1 MTTRLSSR
9 SVRRP
14 INISTHRA
22 ALVQRAADM
31 PHDGA
36 AAAAAAGDGDEDE
49 DADGGDG
56 RWREPLSLQA
66 LSDYTTQL
74 AAAGQGPFSLGHV
87 RLWPIN
93 RHSV

>member
-9 SVRRP
+9 SVRRST
-14 INISTHRA
+14 NISTHRA
-22 ALVQRAADM
+22 ALMQRAADM

-36 AAAAAAGDGDEDE
+36 AAAAAAGDE

-74 AAAGQGPFSLGHV
+74 DAAGQGPFSLGHV

>member
-1 MTTRLSSR
+1 
-9 SVRRP
+9 VRRST
-14 INISTHRA
+14 NITTHRA
-22 ALVQRAADM
+22 ALMQRAADM
-31 PHDGA
+31 PHDGAA